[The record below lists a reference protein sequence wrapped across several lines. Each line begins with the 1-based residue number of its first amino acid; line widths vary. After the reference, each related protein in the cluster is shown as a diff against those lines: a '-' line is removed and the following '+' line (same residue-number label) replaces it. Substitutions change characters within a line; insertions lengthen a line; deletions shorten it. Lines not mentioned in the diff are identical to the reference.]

1 MVIDHIGI
9 VVRTIELGV
18 ETWVKLFGYRQATE
32 VVANEKQK
40 VNVVFME
47 KPGSLPVKLL
57 EPADSTSPVYSL
69 SRKGGGLHHI
79 CFRGESLAEDLETLV
94 KKGARV
100 LVPPEA
106 GEAFENEEIA
116 FVYAAQGLNIE
127 LIDTEKRAC
136 RIRNDG
142 SQESTG

>member
-9 VVRTIELGV
+9 VVKSIELGIDS
-18 ETWVKLFGYRQATE
+18 WVKLFGYEQTTE
-32 VVANEKQK
+32 VVENKKQK

-47 KPGSLPVKLL
+47 KPGSVAVKLL
-57 EPADSTSPVYSL
+57 EPTGPSSPVYSF
-69 SRKGGGLHHI
+69 SRRGGGLHHI
-79 CFRGESLAEDLETLV
+79 CFRGGCLTEDLKTLV

-116 FVYAAQGLNIE
+116 FVYAAHGLNIE
-127 LIDTEKRAC
+127 LIDTEKKAR
-136 RIRNDG
+136 RIRK
-142 SQESTG
+142 SP